1 MALGTLAAV
10 IHGTALPLLMLV
22 FGHMTDSFTK
32 AGTSIPSNITNQSK
46 DYSWYRSYWDFA
58 NNIHLTYHLK
68 CCVLCC
74 ERWRVGAPA
83 LACNEFEKI
92 VLMDTRTPRTS
103 VGRDM

>member
-22 FGHMTDSFTK
+22 FGRMTD
-32 AGTSIPSNITNQSK
+32 TSIPSNITNQSK
-46 DYSWYRSYWDFA
+46 DYLWYRSYWDFA
-58 NNIHLTYHLK
+58 NNIHLTYHLQ

-74 ERWRVGAPA
+74 ERWRVRAPA
-83 LACNEFEKI
+83 LACNEFEKM

>member
-32 AGTSIPSNITNQSK
+32 AETSVPSNITNQSK
-46 DYSWYRSYWDFA
+46 DYLWYRRYQNFA
-58 NNIHLTYHLK
+58 NNIHLTYHLQG
-68 CCVLCC
+68 CVLCR

-92 VLMDTRTPRTS
+92 MLMGSRTPRTS
-103 VGRDM
+103 VGRDV